1 MWLGWTFVRCPA
13 DWCGTMLGTTT
24 KATQSPRQMV
34 LSLTRPE
41 DTNPNE
47 DPTMDKL
54 KTEVAERL
62 YTVDSALVAE
72 EILRKLR
79 MVKWARHELV
89 SEPGRSHQQKLR
101 GL

>member
-1 MWLGWTFVRCPA
+1 
-13 DWCGTMLGTTT
+13 
-24 KATQSPRQMV
+24 MV

-41 DTNPNE
+41 DTNPHE

-54 KTEVAERL
+54 KTEVAEHL

-79 MVKWARHELV
+79 MIKWARHELV
-89 SEPGRSHQQKLR
+89 SEPGRSHHPKLR